1 MFRKQHLRW
10 WVGMYLVWVM
20 VFQKRS
26 FALSTTASIEFCYL
40 LFVAANYYFNVAFNV
55 PRFLYQ
61 QKYLEY
67 ILLFVAGVVFTAL
80 LRVPLAAFLNANYFF
95 PGELQPSLSAIFIA
109 SLLNIFI
116 WTALLCAGKIVID
129 RYRLQRQMEEIRKEK
144 SQAEL
149 DFLNAQLNPHFLFN
163 SLNSI
168 YGQIDKGNTP
178 AKNMVLTF
186 SEMLR
191 YQLYECNRNQIDVK
205 QEIDYLRNYIAL
217 QHVRKGDGVKID
229 FSVAE
234 EVRNFF
240 IAPLL
245 FIAFVENAFKYVS
258 TDQPENRIDISLQKQ
273 NGALCFKC
281 FNSKEESEVEPLDHK
296 GIGVENAKRR
306 LSLHYK
312 EKHQL
317 KIINANSYY
326 EVDLK
331 IQL

>member
-1 MFRKQHLRW
+1 MFRKRHLLW
-10 WVGMYLVWVM
+10 WLTMFLFWVM
-20 VFQKRS
+20 VFQRRS
-26 FALSTTASIEFCYL
+26 FALSTTACIEFCYL
-40 LFVAANYYFNVAFNV
+40 LFVAANYYFNIAFVV
-55 PRFLYQ
+55 PRFLYRQ
-61 QKYLEY
+61 RYLES
-67 ILLFVAGVVFTAL
+67 LSLFGLGVVFAAL

-95 PGELQPSLSAIFIA
+95 PGEPQPSLTAIFIA

-116 WTALLCAGKIVID
+116 WTALLVAGKIAID
-129 RYRLQRQMEEIRKEK
+129 RYRIQHHVEELQKEK

-168 YGQIDKGNTP
+168 YGQIDKGNTA
-178 AKNMVLTF
+178 AKDTILTF
-186 SEMLR
+186 SDMLR
-191 YQLYECNRNQIDVK
+191 YQLYECNKNQIDIER
-205 QEIDYLRNYIAL
+205 EIEYLKNYVAL
-217 QHVRKGDGVKID
+217 QQLRKGNGVRVD

-258 TDQPENRIDISLQKQ
+258 VDERENRIDISMQKQ
-273 NGALCFKC
+273 NGTLWFKC
-281 FNSKEESEVEPLDHK
+281 YNSKEETSPGILEHT
-296 GIGVENAKRR
+296 GIGIENVKRR
-306 LSLHYK
+306 LSLHYGN
-312 EKHQL
+312 KHRL
-317 KIINANSYY
+317 SITNANSYY